1 MKFSALLL
9 TALATST
16 SAFAPSRPAA
26 VSKTLSAATLEAP
39 TRPSADEADDPSPP
53 MREPVVVDMGVE
65 KDWPVAGG
73 ENFVK
78 DSDRLEPGRYNDLT
92 NSIALPFLTRP
103 TALDGSHAG
112 DYGFDP
118 LGLSE
123 KLDFYAMQESELRHA
138 RLAMLAAV
146 GWPMSE
152 LLAPSWML
160 QDGCA
165 PSVLNGVN
173 PLSGLAIAAFIGAAG
188 WFELKTSLRASQST
202 PMGRIHERD
211 MSGVWKYGVAGDY
224 NWDPLN
230 LYSSCGDDFKGRKG
244 LRDVEISHGRVAM
257 LGITYF
263 ALWEALTG
271 HPIVEN
277 NMLFH
282 PNALFPLLVAGY
294 VGVTQIYELSPL
306 DEYPIEIRYTNE
318 GEMKLKRVQ
327 KGIQDIAAKIGS
339 STASSK
345 ESLDKLD
352 DQYDIYEKL
361 AVAPKKIEAA
371 IRSTYKY
378 W

>member
-1 MKFSALLL
+1 MKFTAVLL
-9 TALATST
+9 APLATST

-39 TRPSADEADDPSPP
+39 TRPSADEADDVPP
-53 MREPVVVDMGVE
+53 VGEPVVADMGVE

-78 DSDRLEPGRYNDLT
+78 DSDRIEPGRYNDLT
-92 NSIALPFLTRP
+92 NSIAIPFLPRP
-103 TALDGSHAG
+103 AALDGSHAG

-123 KLDFYAMQESELRHA
+123 KMDFYAMQESELRHA

-173 PLSGLAIAAFIGAAG
+173 PLSGLAIAGFLGAAG
-188 WFELKTSLRASQST
+188 WFEMKTSLRASQST

-230 LYSSCGDDFKGRKG
+230 LYSACGDDFKGRKG
-244 LRDVEISHGRVAM
+244 LRDVEVSHGRAAM
-257 LGITYF
+257 LGVTYF

-271 HPIVEN
+271 SPIVEN

-282 PNALFPLLVAGY
+282 PNALFPLLVAAY
-294 VGVTQIYELSPL
+294 VGWSQIYEVGPL
-306 DEYPIEIRYTNE
+306 DQYPIEIKYTNE
-318 GEMKLKRVQ
+318 GEMKLKRLQ
-327 KGIQDIAAKIGS
+327 RGIEDIGAQLGS
-339 STASSK
+339 STTSSK
-345 ESLDKLD
+345 ESLDELD
-352 DQYDIYEKL
+352 QFGISEKL
-361 AVAPKKIEAA
+361 ASVPKKVEEA

>member
-1 MKFSALLL
+1 MLSEPRERIALRMTALFCNYPIERFYIYRSLTPYETNSETILVVYALNMYENSSLTSLLL
-9 TALATST
+9 TSYF
-16 SAFAPSRPAA
+16 S
-26 VSKTLSAATLEAP
+26 
-39 TRPSADEADDPSPP
+39 
-53 MREPVVVDMGVE
+53 
-65 KDWPVAGG
+65 
-73 ENFVK
+73 
-78 DSDRLEPGRYNDLT
+78 GRYNDKE
-92 NSIALPFLTRP
+92 NSIAIPFLPRP

-123 KLDFYAMQESELRHA
+123 KLDFYAMQESEVRHA

-160 QDGCA
+160 QNGCA

-173 PLSGLAIAAFIGAAG
+173 PLSFLAIAGFLGAAG
-188 WFELKTSLRASQST
+188 YFELKTSLRQSGST
-202 PMGRIHERD
+202 PMGKLHAKD
-211 MSGVWKYGVAGDY
+211 MSAIWKYGVAGDY

-244 LRDVEISHGRVAM
+244 LRDVELSHGRVAM

-263 ALWEALTG
+263 AFWEALTG

-294 VGVTQIYELSPL
+294 TAWSQIYEVGPL
-306 DEYPIEIRYTNE
+306 DEYPIEIKYANE

-327 KGIQDIAAKIGS
+327 SGINDAMAQLNES
-339 STASSK
+339 SEQTK
-345 ESLDKLD
+345 KTLD
-352 DQYDIYEKL
+352 DLDSKFGIYEAPRKFSE
-361 AVAPKKIEAA
+361 AV
-371 IRSTYKY
+371 RSTYKY